1 MLGIVLV
8 EPEIPQNTG
17 NIGRTCVAAGAR
29 LHLIEPLGF
38 SINDKMVKRAGLD
51 YWDKLD
57 VTVYDDF
64 NDLVNAI
71 YRMTGVDSN
80 ESGLYD
86 EVKMRLLGLCYDIRH
101 AYMGD
106 REVVLKDNA
115 LNEDL
120 KEEMGI
126 KNCNQNIYYSVNVL
140 YPEALFLALA
150 VPNMFICC
158 KYYYGKRDERDQEFK
173 VFSSNSDYLK
183 DKALLTLLSAII
195 FQSLEEV
202 IGSDTFNKVYKLI
215 ENSREYYMHYV
226 TQYVDYCNLE
236 FLKTDNDKRKDKLID
251 ITKKFI
257 KPSKEYQKMEKKIK
271 EYAQKYQI
279 PIYEVEDDNLK
290 YPNEIEW

>member
-1 MLGIVLV
+1 MIQAKVTKNLTGIT
-8 EPEIPQNTG
+8 IQG
-17 NIGRTCVAAGAR
+17 
-29 LHLIEPLGF
+29 
-38 SINDKMVKRAGLD
+38 D
-51 YWDKLD
+51 
-57 VTVYDDF
+57 YDDF